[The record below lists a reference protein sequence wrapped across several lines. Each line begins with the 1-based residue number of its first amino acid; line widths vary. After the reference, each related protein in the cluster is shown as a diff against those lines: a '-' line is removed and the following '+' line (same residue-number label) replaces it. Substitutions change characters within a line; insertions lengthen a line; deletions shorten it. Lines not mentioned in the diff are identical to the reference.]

1 MEKHNLTHEP
11 FEEWCELC
19 VSFRSRQ
26 DKHVSTDESRNAS
39 SLVSFDFGFCGRS
52 AEESRDK
59 ATFLAMHDKDT
70 GLIGAAPTLSKG
82 GKCFQYLVSELTHFA
97 VSTGHESVRLRCDE
111 EPSAI
116 ALLQAACKACRSLGI
131 KVTPEPTAI
140 GNHQANGGAERAVE
154 LVRSHACILISH
166 LGEVAARLANRFSH
180 VLTRFLPGAIAH
192 SAWIHNHYRISFGQT
207 AFERA
212 SGRC

>member
-52 AEESRDK
+52 AEESTDK

-82 GKCFQYLVSELTHFA
+82 GKGFQYLVSELTHFA

-154 LVRSHACILISH
+154 LVRSHACILISD
-166 LGEVAARLANRFSH
+166 LEKIAARLANRFSSCTH
-180 VLTRFLPGAIAH
+180 PFF
-192 SAWIHNHYRISFGQT
+192 AWGHCPLSLDP
-207 AFERA
+207 
-212 SGRC
+212 